1 MNGAREKISQPM
13 TSDNI
18 QPLWELEIRVQGARI
33 FPSSHLYYIYIY
45 MCVYHMIYIRT
56 YYIYIC
62 SFTSW
67 DRILKTI
74 EYSKRVASLSPV
86 FLPF

>member
-45 MCVYHMIYIRT
+45 VCVYHMIYIYVRIIF
-56 YYIYIC
+56 IYVHLPVG
-62 SFTSW
+62 TV
-67 DRILKTI
+67 
-74 EYSKRVASLSPV
+74 YSRPLSTQRG
-86 FLPF
+86 